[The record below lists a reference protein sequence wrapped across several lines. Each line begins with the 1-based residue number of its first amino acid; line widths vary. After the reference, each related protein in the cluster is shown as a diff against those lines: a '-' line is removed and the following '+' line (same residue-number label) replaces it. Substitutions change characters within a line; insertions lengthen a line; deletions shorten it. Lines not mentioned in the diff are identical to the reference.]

1 MHISGNQKISFDRK
15 TTKYSESTQN
25 NENSKSD
32 VHTKKNEETL
42 KALDN
47 LGPLLKTLDLVAK
60 VHDSKTSKDVSF
72 VTNTESQSNTLGP
85 KLERGSETKQIQKL
99 PDVVV
104 ELEQSPAVIQVKIP
118 KKGRRGSEVPK
129 KLGKLIRLG
138 LKRKNSQEPQTD
150 HKKEA
155 CDLKRQNSAT
165 SMSNIEFDAELKEG
179 HLKISQMQ
187 TRQHP
192 KFLTNLASLSHVPD
206 DYFDRQV
213 DTRHMDVRT
222 KTMDSL
228 TNNPNTLRKLNPFEI
243 AKTTNKPLDGV
254 EVILPDIQVMEIAKQ
269 TGSVIVDENYF
280 VTEAEKQ
287 DVVKLRRISDKILNI
302 KFVAR
307 KISQNIALACL
318 FLFAFALIYAGI
330 PLLLLF
336 GAHDYGKSKILA
348 NLNFGLLG
356 LFQGLTEVA
365 FLYEIIDK
373 PIRKKI
379 REIEGVGNRL
389 IDINDYVVINVIST
403 IILLIFSA
411 GTQMVAGNALQTLE
425 FETGPK
431 EILVTCFMT
440 TILKGIIVTSI
451 IIFTTPKSIFEDKD
465 LIKKEIK
472 QISKIRD
479 DFMEDLRNIKRN
491 LQMAELQE
499 LYGENELRGTVLTI
513 HRSHEATNVADFDL
527 RKFSQGC
534 EDYGKELRKIRIQS
548 FKVFAMLSIV
558 YLHILALYYLDKAAG
573 EISIVPLSLLVILTI
588 PLISFVFGLFD
599 FFNRTTS
606 LHLKPMK
613 ATHVI
618 IMVALYRVLY
628 LQIHSKGEM
637 IGILGLKIVYKCVV
651 YFGGAAFGSKVVNY
665 LKTRL
670 KVSRYGA
677 SEVEVRMTRAK
688 VSKYTFDKF
697 IVLQQADILFSI
709 GTLIPIASGGKV
721 ILRSLNFDI
730 NLRCQDIIFYV
741 VLVSAEIIL
750 DVLLTGLFLFFK
762 QKIVV
767 QKSKNSKESNLLETL
782 IEVFSSK
789 KYTIVSSEILMM
801 FLVLFMLLNL
811 V

>member
-1 MHISGNQKISFDRK
+1 MHISGNEKISFDHK
-15 TTKYSESTQN
+15 TTKHSESTQN
-25 NENSKSD
+25 NENSKAD
-32 VHTKKNEETL
+32 IYTKKNERSL
-42 KALDN
+42 KTFDN

-60 VHDSKTSKDVSF
+60 AHDSKTSKDVSF
-72 VTNTESQSNTLGP
+72 VTNTESQHNTLGP

-99 PDVVV
+99 PDIVI
-104 ELEQSPAVIQVKIP
+104 ELEQSPPAIQVKIP
-118 KKGRRGSEVPK
+118 KRGRRGSEVPN

-138 LKRKNSQEPQTD
+138 FKRKNSQEPQTD
-150 HKKEA
+150 HKKA
-155 CDLKRQNSAT
+155 VGDLKRQNSAN
-165 SMSNIEFDAELKEG
+165 SMSNIDFDAELKEG

-187 TRQHP
+187 TRQNP
-192 KFLTNLASLSHVPD
+192 KFLSNMANMASLSHVPD

-213 DTRHMDVRT
+213 DTRNLDVRT
-222 KTMDSL
+222 KTMESL
-228 TNNPNTLRKLNPFEI
+228 TTMRKLKPFEL
-243 AKTTNKPLDGV
+243 AKSTNKPLDGV
-254 EVILPDIQVMEIAKQ
+254 EVVLPGSQAMETAKPI
-269 TGSVIVDENYF
+269 GSVIVDENYF
-280 VTEAEKQ
+280 LTDAEKLEE
-287 DVVKLRRISDKILNI
+287 VKSRKISNKIVSM
-302 KFVAR
+302 KFLAR
-307 KISQNIALACL
+307 KISENTVLACL
-318 FLFAFALIYAGI
+318 VFCVFILIYAGI
-330 PLLLLF
+330 PFLLLF
-336 GAHDYGKSKILA
+336 GAHDYQKSKILA

-365 FLYEIIDK
+365 FLYEIIDR

-379 REIEGVGNRL
+379 REIEGKGNRL
-389 IDINDYVVINVIST
+389 IDINDYVVINIIST

-411 GTQMVAGNALQTLE
+411 GTQIFAGNALQILA
-425 FETGPK
+425 FKTGPK
-431 EILVTCFMT
+431 EILVTCFIT
-440 TILKGIIVTSI
+440 TILKGIIVTII

-513 HRSHEATNVADFDL
+513 HRSHEVTNVADFDL

-534 EDYGKELRKIRIQS
+534 EDYGKEFRKIRIQS
-548 FKVFAMLSIV
+548 FKVFAMLSIA

-573 EISIVPLSLLVILTI
+573 EISIVPLSLLVILTF

-628 LQIHSKGEM
+628 LQIHSRGEM

-670 KVSRYGA
+670 KLSRYGA
-677 SEVEVRMTRAK
+677 SEVEVEMTRAK

-697 IVLQQADILFSI
+697 IVLQQADILFAI
-709 GTLIPIASGGKV
+709 GTLIPVACGQV
-721 ILRSLNFDI
+721 LLQSLDFDI
-730 NLRCQDIIFYV
+730 RLKCQDIIFYV
-741 VLVSAEIIL
+741 VLVSVEIIL
-750 DVLLTGLFLFFK
+750 DMLLTGLFLFFK

-767 QKSKNSKESNLLETL
+767 NRGKNSKESSLLTTL

-789 KYTIVSSEILMM
+789 KYTIASSEILLM